1 MSLIINRNFKRH
13 DLVNFLLLTIIRN
26 SNDNHSHKGKALI
39 IQVCETVMY
48 ICNCNGITDK
58 EVETALNAGVE
69 RWDDV
74 HAFYGCE
81 PCCGQC
87 QCEIVEAI
95 VDRDSNADDALPAAA
110 MAMAG

>member
-1 MSLIINRNFKRH
+1 
-13 DLVNFLLLTIIRN
+13 
-26 SNDNHSHKGKALI
+26 
-39 IQVCETVMY
+39 MY
-48 ICNCNGITDK
+48 ICNCNAITEK
-58 EVETALNAGVE
+58 EVQTALRSGLE

-87 QCEIVEAI
+87 QCEIVEAM
-95 VDRDSNADDALPAAA
+95 DAQETSGKRRENSPYAASA

>member
-1 MSLIINRNFKRH
+1 
-13 DLVNFLLLTIIRN
+13 
-26 SNDNHSHKGKALI
+26 
-39 IQVCETVMY
+39 MY

-58 EVETALNAGVE
+58 EVETALKSGVD

-95 VDRDSNADDALPAAA
+95 VERDNASKSSKPGLGVPA
-110 MAMAG
+110 MGMAG

>member
-1 MSLIINRNFKRH
+1 MIIIRRKQRNFDTR
-13 DLVNFLLLTIIRN
+13 
-26 SNDNHSHKGKALI
+26 
-39 IQVCETVMY
+39 VCETVMY

-58 EVETALNAGVE
+58 EVDTALNAGVE

-95 VDRDSNADDALPAAA
+95 VERDSKSTGKMPAAA

>member
-39 IQVCETVMY
+39 IQVCEWVMY

>member
-1 MSLIINRNFKRH
+1 
-13 DLVNFLLLTIIRN
+13 
-26 SNDNHSHKGKALI
+26 
-39 IQVCETVMY
+39 MY
-48 ICNCNGITDK
+48 ICNCNGITEK
-58 EVETALNAGVE
+58 EVQTAIKSGIE

-95 VDRDSNADDALPAAA
+95 VERENKRADSSMHAAPAMGAALG
-110 MAMAG
+110 MAG

>member
-1 MSLIINRNFKRH
+1 
-13 DLVNFLLLTIIRN
+13 
-26 SNDNHSHKGKALI
+26 
-39 IQVCETVMY
+39 MY

-58 EVETALNAGVE
+58 EVQTALKAGVA

-87 QCEIVEAI
+87 QCEIAEAMVEH
-95 VDRDSNADDALPAAA
+95 DRKADDTAPAGVL
-110 MAMAG
+110 AMAG

>member
-1 MSLIINRNFKRH
+1 
-13 DLVNFLLLTIIRN
+13 
-26 SNDNHSHKGKALI
+26 
-39 IQVCETVMY
+39 MY

-58 EVETALNAGVE
+58 EVETAVKAGVE

-95 VDRDSNADDALPAAA
+95 VEHDRNAKDTAPAGVI
-110 MAMAG
+110 AMAG

>member
-1 MSLIINRNFKRH
+1 
-13 DLVNFLLLTIIRN
+13 
-26 SNDNHSHKGKALI
+26 
-39 IQVCETVMY
+39 MY

-58 EVETALNAGVE
+58 EVETALKSGVE

-95 VDRDSNADDALPAAA
+95 VERDSKPKSSKSGLGVPAIGL
-110 MAMAG
+110 AG